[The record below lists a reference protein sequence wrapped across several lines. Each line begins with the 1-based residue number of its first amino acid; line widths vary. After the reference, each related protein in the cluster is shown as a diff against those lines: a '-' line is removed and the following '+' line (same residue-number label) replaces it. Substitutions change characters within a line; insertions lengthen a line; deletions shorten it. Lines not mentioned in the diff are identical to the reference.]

1 MDLMYGFLCAINM
14 MSPDM
19 MRSIL
24 ATGAT
29 SEAATITNF
38 LSFASELL
46 TWVLTSMTSI
56 IGWLFANPAALLFL
70 VLALIIAVWGMVRH
84 SLS

>member
-14 MSPDM
+14 MSPDL
-19 MRSIL
+19 MRSVL
-24 ATGAT
+24 ATDASG
-29 SEAATITNF
+29 ATITKF
-38 LSFASELL
+38 LSFATELL

-56 IGWLFANPAALLFL
+56 IGWLFDNPAALLFL

>member
-14 MSPDM
+14 MSPGM
-19 MRSIL
+19 MRSVL
-24 ATGAT
+24 AADA
-29 SEAATITNF
+29 SQPATITNF

>member
-1 MDLMYGFLCAINM
+1 MDFLYGFLCAINM

-19 MRSIL
+19 FRSIL
-24 ATGAT
+24 ASGAE
-29 SEAATITNF
+29 SPATITNF

-46 TWVLTSMTSI
+46 SWVLTSMTSI

>member
-1 MDLMYGFLCAINM
+1 MDLMYGFLCAVSM
-14 MSPDM
+14 MSPGM
-19 MRSIL
+19 MRSVL
-24 ATGAT
+24 AADA
-29 SEAATITNF
+29 SSATITNF

>member
-24 ATGAT
+24 AAEV
-29 SEAATITNF
+29 SQPATITNF

>member
-1 MDLMYGFLCAINM
+1 MDLIYGFLCAINM
-14 MSPDM
+14 MSPAM
-19 MRSIL
+19 MRSVL
-24 ATGAT
+24 GADATGGA
-29 SEAATITNF
+29 SITNF

-56 IGWLFANPAALLFL
+56 IGWLFDNPAALLFL